1 MNKKEQRTFK
11 IQSMERRDGT
21 DGKPVGI
28 KGYAAV
34 FNSRANIGDFFDE
47 EIAPGAFKKA
57 LEENSDIRALFNHN
71 WDKPLGRT
79 KSGTLRLEEDEK
91 GLKYEIDL
99 PNTTAARDLI
109 ESMERGD
116 IDQCSFLFNATR
128 EEWNYDATPAIRRV
142 LEVELF
148 EISIVTIPAYDDT
161 EAALMRSKDIDESAE
176 KRIKILNQIKK
187 TLGEK

>member
-1 MNKKEQRTFK
+1 MSKREKRTFK
-11 IQSMERRDGT
+11 IESMERRDGT

-34 FNSRANIGDFFDE
+34 FNSRANIGNFFDE

-57 LEENSDIRALFNHN
+57 LENNSDIRALFNHN

-128 EEWNYDATPAIRRV
+128 EEWNYDAEPAVRSV

-148 EISIVTIPAYDDT
+148 EVSIVTIPAYDDT
-161 EAALMRSKDIDESAE
+161 EAALMRSKDIDKEAE